1 MTGETEAERDQKAR
15 WGSGKERIRAGVKQ
29 NKLKN
34 ARKWRLKAR
43 SRMTRGLVRKDRMS
57 ENSTNENP
65 QLELE
70 GPATTYSTGALR
82 DFWMR
87 LRWS

>member
-1 MTGETEAERDQKAR
+1 MGKRERENQGRGETE
-15 WGSGKERIRAGVKQ
+15 

-43 SRMTRGLVRKDRMS
+43 SRMKRGLVRKDRMS

-65 QLELE
+65 
-70 GPATTYSTGALR
+70 
-82 DFWMR
+82 
-87 LRWS
+87 